1 MRWAIRAAIR
11 PGVVATA
18 RGAGTDLTVHEFARS
33 AASRDLDLRAVRCLL
48 VLSEERH
55 YGHAAERLH
64 MSQPGLS
71 RTIAVLEAR
80 VGACLVVRSAR
91 PVRLT
96 KEGEVLAGHGRRLL
110 AEQQAAFED
119 LAAVVAANGS
129 LPVQPSPAEA
139 SDAPADSAEE
149 ADYELARSGH
159 RARSAEGEITA
170 GADLTAGTIGWA

>member
-1 MRWAIRAAIR
+1 MSSSHAMCGPSRDPFSAVGAAQGR
-11 PGVVATA
+11 EA
-18 RGAGTDLTVHEFARS
+18 DLTVHEFARS

-80 VGACLVVRSAR
+80 VGACLVLRSAR

-96 KEGEVLAGHGRRLL
+96 PEGEVLASHGRRLL
-110 AEQQAAFED
+110 AEQEEAFKD
-119 LAAVVAANGS
+119 LATAAAANGS
-129 LPVQPSPAEA
+129 APVQPNSTEGCET
-139 SDAPADSAEE
+139 SVDSADDRI
-149 ADYELARSGH
+149 AS
-159 RARSAEGEITA
+159 
-170 GADLTAGTIGWA
+170 

>member
-1 MRWAIRAAIR
+1 M
-11 PGVVATA
+11 
-18 RGAGTDLTVHEFARS
+18 HELARS

-80 VGACLVVRSAR
+80 VGACLVLRSAR

-96 KEGEVLAGHGRRLL
+96 AEGEVLASHGRRLL
-110 AEQQAAFED
+110 AEQEEAFKH
-119 LAAVVAANGS
+119 LAAAAAANGS
-129 LPVQPSPAEA
+129 SPVQPTSTEA
-139 SDAPADSAEE
+139 CETSVNSADDRLAS
-149 ADYELARSGH
+149 ELDLAVDHDRLRRDSRS
-159 RARSAEGEITA
+159 
-170 GADLTAGTIGWA
+170 LT